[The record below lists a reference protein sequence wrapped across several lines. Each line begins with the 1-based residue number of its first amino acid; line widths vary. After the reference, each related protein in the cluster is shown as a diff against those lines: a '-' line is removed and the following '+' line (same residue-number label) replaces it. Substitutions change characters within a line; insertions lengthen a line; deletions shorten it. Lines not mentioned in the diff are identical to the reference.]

1 MSEEKKQ
8 QNMPVQKG
16 GAHVAKSGSNV
27 STVSAQGGSA
37 GADSEASGMP
47 KRNKYADKMNRK
59 KSRLSKGVRIGIG
72 VAVVVLLI
80 ALGIFL
86 VLKSRNAGTEETVT
100 QTATASRGMLETY
113 IEGSG
118 STAAKKREELGRD
131 LKGTVS
137 EVLVAVGDEVK
148 KGDKLVI
155 VNPTET
161 RKELETAED
170 ELADARRGVTDAQ
183 AEVTKAQNAVS
194 TAQKRI
200 SKLAITAPF
209 TGKII
214 PVTDSEGKSTTYHVG
229 QQLSEGEIVG
239 YMVDD
244 SKMKLSLYF
253 SAAYANDIKS
263 GQTATVSVPSAM
275 SSVSGTVSSVESAQ
289 KVSAEGVKLFR
300 VVISMDNPGTLT
312 KGMMA
317 TATISTSSA
326 GEVYPAESGTLEYS
340 REEAVTVQ
348 TGGEIKTL
356 NGLDYYSYSSG
367 ATIMT
372 LTSDSAQDE
381 LKNAQNTVVTARN
394 GVTNA
399 QKQVQTKQ
407 ERITEL
413 KKLIADSTIKSPID
427 GVVVSLN
434 AYTEQDVAGTE
445 PLVVVADL
453 NDIIVNADIMS
464 TDVSAVQPGQPAV
477 MTMYTNDGALQLT
490 GTVESI
496 ALEPTQNNNGG
507 QGSMATFPAVIAID
521 PIEGQSISIGMG
533 VEYQITTASS
543 PDCLMVPSSA
553 IVYAEEG
560 TAVFAKPLVD
570 ENGEEIPFSETLPIP
585 EGTEGIPPE
594 FQLVPVETGIS
605 DSSNTEILWGIEE
618 GTTVYLSGP
627 QDLYAEMGMGVA
639 VG

>member
-37 GADSEASGMP
+37 GTDSEASGMP